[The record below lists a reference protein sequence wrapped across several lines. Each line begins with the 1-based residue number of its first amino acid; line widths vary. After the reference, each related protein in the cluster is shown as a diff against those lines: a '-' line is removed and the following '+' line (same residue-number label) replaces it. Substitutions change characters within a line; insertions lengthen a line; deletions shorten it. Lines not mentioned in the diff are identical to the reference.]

1 MRYRL
6 KDRGL
11 QKKLDAL
18 TEGVSGAIC
27 FSKALDIAID
37 AYTLF
42 DPYDGEMIV
51 KFGDCLEDSE
61 MRFSVIVDTC
71 EIEEIE
77 VSE

>member
-1 MRYRL
+1 MKYRL
-6 KDRGL
+6 KDREL

-18 TEGVSGAIC
+18 TEGVSNAIC

-42 DPYDGEMIV
+42 DPYDGEMTV
-51 KFGDCLEDSE
+51 KFGDCVESSE

-77 VSE
+77 E